1 VIAIDTN
8 ILVYA
13 HRRDSSF
20 HQRARD
26 CLHHHAQG
34 DAAWA
39 IPWPCVHEFLAIVTH
54 PRIFK
59 QPTPVAAALTQIES
73 WLESPTLRLLGEEE
87 GYWSVLADLIRTNN
101 IRGGKVHDARIAA
114 LAIHH
119 GARELLSADR
129 DFTRM
134 APLTVRN
141 PLSRGCALTI
151 RTCSSRISASR
162 SGPPASPRGETPY
175 PRAWLRHSPAA
186 RPRPVPPEW

>member
-1 VIAIDTN
+1 MIAIDTN

-13 HRRDSSF
+13 HRRDSNF
-20 HQRARD
+20 HQRARA
-26 CLHHHAQG
+26 CLHEYAQG

-39 IPWPCVHEFLAIVTH
+39 IPWPCVHEFLAIVTS

-59 QPTPVAAALTQIES
+59 QPTPVVAALTQIQS

-141 PLSRGCALTI
+141 PL
-151 RTCSSRISASR
+151 
-162 SGPPASPRGETPY
+162 
-175 PRAWLRHSPAA
+175 
-186 RPRPVPPEW
+186 

>member
-1 VIAIDTN
+1 MIAIDTN

-26 CLHHHAQG
+26 CLEEHAQG

-39 IPWPCVHEFLAIVTH
+39 IPWPCIHEFLAIATN
-54 PRIFK
+54 PRIFR
-59 QPTPVAAALTQIES
+59 QPSPVAAALGQIES

-87 GYWSVLADLIRTNN
+87 GYWVVLADLIRTNN

-134 APLTVRN
+134 APLNVRN
-141 PLSRGCALTI
+141 PL
-151 RTCSSRISASR
+151 
-162 SGPPASPRGETPY
+162 
-175 PRAWLRHSPAA
+175 
-186 RPRPVPPEW
+186 